1 MTGEAWGRHVPSGVM
16 PLGTCVLENE
26 DGELPLDVWARI
38 EADAPGD
45 EDALIV
51 LYQGGDVIAFPAARW
66 AELVENVVAVR
77 NRPNDWKEPDD
88 DE

>member
-1 MTGEAWGRHVPSGVM
+1 MTAEAWGRHVPSGVI

-26 DGELPLDVWARI
+26 DGERPLDVWARL
-38 EADAPGD
+38 ESDAPGD
-45 EDALIV
+45 EGALIV

-66 AELVENVVAVR
+66 DELVANIAAVR
-77 NRPNDWKEPDD
+77 NRPATWEEPDD